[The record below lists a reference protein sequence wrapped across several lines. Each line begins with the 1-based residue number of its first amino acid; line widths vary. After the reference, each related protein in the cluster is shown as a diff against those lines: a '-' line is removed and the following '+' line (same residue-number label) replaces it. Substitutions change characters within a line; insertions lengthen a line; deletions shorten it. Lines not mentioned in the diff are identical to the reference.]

1 MDYFF
6 NPYAFTVEFNT
17 QLKNDLNNRKS
28 KKAIRNH
35 LLIHSALVIGVMN
48 LIVGNQIRASNVDR
62 GIILL
67 KIVRNWTLRI
77 INFTGTRKSLKLVR
91 TY

>member
-1 MDYFF
+1 ME
-6 NPYAFTVEFNT
+6 VHT

-35 LLIHSALVIGVMN
+35 LLIDGAIIISVMN
-48 LIVGNQIRASNVDR
+48 IIVGNQIRASNVYR
-62 GIILL
+62 RIISLQ
-67 KIVRNWTLRI
+67 IVRNWTLGMI
-77 INFTGTRKSLKLVR
+77 KFTGTRKSLKLVR